1 VISSLEK
8 YLFNSLP
15 DLGLA
20 KEEEFADLL
29 AVGGDDEVSVL
40 QVALLLLG
48 FLCQDVAV
56 ISVVTLDLTRSGE
69 HESLLCCGISLYFWH
84 FFVWFKL
91 LFNARTRLRIYR
103 AQRAIRLLLLDD
115 FMISDK

>member
-1 VISSLEK
+1 MAQTFCLTLGDFLSEILVKTLYPEQ
-8 YLFNSLP
+8 
-15 DLGLA
+15 GLA

-56 ISVVTLDLTRSGE
+56 ISVVTLNLTRSGE
-69 HESLLCCGISLYFWH
+69 HKTLLGAGISLYFWH
-84 FFVWFKL
+84 FFVCF
-91 LFNARTRLRIYR
+91 
-103 AQRAIRLLLLDD
+103 
-115 FMISDK
+115 

>member
-1 VISSLEK
+1 MTLGDFRGK
-8 YLFNSLP
+8 ARFTRHPGGNTCLTLCP
-15 DLGLA
+15 DVGLA

-56 ISVVTLDLTRSGE
+56 ISVVALNLTRSGE
-69 HESLLCCGISLYFWH
+69 RETLLGSGISLYFWH
-84 FFVWFKL
+84 F
-91 LFNARTRLRIYR
+91 LFC
-103 AQRAIRLLLLDD
+103 
-115 FMISDK
+115 F